1 MDVNDE
7 FNAGSEVL
15 SPPDVERLLAQ
26 VAEAPDPCAQIQLA
40 FQLPGIDSRRWLV
53 VRFTLLG
60 NSEDF
65 QASIA
70 GNLARLENLARHIF
84 SGKTPCEL
92 EMAGSR
98 QRIRAELI
106 SSFNGWL
113 GGNLVAGIRFDEFY
127 LL

>member
-15 SPPDVERLLAQ
+15 SPPDVERLLAR
-26 VAEAPDPCAQIQLA
+26 VAEAPAPCAQIRLA
-40 FQLPGIDSRRWLV
+40 FQLPGSDSRRWLV
-53 VRFTLLG
+53 AHFTLLG

-70 GNLARLENLARHIF
+70 GHLACLEHLARPIF

-92 EMAGSR
+92 ERAGSR

-106 SSFNGWL
+106 SSFNDWL